1 MQDVSTID
9 WNEVWKEREREKR
22 AQEECASCAARWSDP
37 ARCRKFD
44 QMVKE
49 DNWKDARERISAM
62 KIALDF
68 RILDIGAGPGTLAIP
83 LSGMVR
89 HVTAVE
95 PSSGM
100 LECLHNNIRENG
112 IHNIT
117 TLQKT
122 WEDVDIHRDLD
133 PPYDLVVASYSLGVP
148 DLRDALEKMT
158 AVSRKYVYIFWFAD
172 LVSPRHKQY
181 LEIWEELFGE
191 QPASNRTPNIIFNL
205 LYQMGISANVEISR
219 TDRTIQFSS
228 FEEAIDDQREVLHL
242 KEEKQIVVLKKYL
255 RKTLQYEN
263 GQYLMK
269 MQSSQAKIWWEK
281 EG

>member
-1 MQDVSTID
+1 
-9 WNEVWKEREREKR
+9 
-22 AQEECASCAARWSDP
+22 
-37 ARCRKFD
+37 
-44 QMVKE
+44 
-49 DNWKDARERISAM
+49 
-62 KIALDF
+62 
-68 RILDIGAGPGTLAIP
+68 
-83 LSGMVR
+83 
-89 HVTAVE
+89 
-95 PSSGM
+95 
-100 LECLHNNIRENG
+100 
-112 IHNIT
+112 
-117 TLQKT
+117 
-122 WEDVDIHRDLD
+122 
-133 PPYDLVVASYSLGVP
+133 
-148 DLRDALEKMT
+148 MT

-242 KEEKQIVVLKKYL
+242 KEEKQIAVLKKYL